1 MVIKLKNEKYQKY
14 QKFLGIGIVVIIIS
28 IISLIILCYY
38 PFIKTHIHLD
48 DNSYYNIKRS
58 IMGTGFDIV
67 IVISLLLVSLLAI
80 FLPFIKK
87 LNLDKTFVNKIPFE
101 FLSLILIFD
110 LLILSENFLDIVV
123 STIFKNKYSYSI
135 LSDSSIGFTILFNF
149 IFIFVILFSVFICVL
164 SLRQVFTMGLI
175 KYLKKRTLIGI
186 CTIFSMRCVAKVLKC
201 ITKIY
206 ISIINYISDI
216 KLLEKNNKKLFF
228 ALVLNYIILCTI
240 SFTWIFSIFLL
251 MIYSAI
257 LFYFLKEKYSK
268 VKKEYKIIL
277 DITNQMA
284 NGNLDFIEERNLE
297 IFNDEFIELM
307 RVQEGFKKAVMEE
320 IKSQNMKTELITN
333 VSHDLKTPL
342 TSVIAYVDLL
352 KNENLSEE
360 NRKSYISVLEQKSE
374 RLKKLIE
381 DLFEISKANSN
392 NINLH
397 LDQIDLVELI
407 KSVVIELEEEIMKSN
422 IEFKVNLPEEKI
434 ITLLDSEKTYRIF
447 ENLIINITKYAMP
460 HTRAYIDIDLG
471 QEIVVVLR
479 NISAMEINDKA
490 EQLMGRFVR
499 GDASRNTEGSGLGL
513 AIVKSFMEIQNGR
526 VELKIDGDL
535 FKIKL
540 YFKNNLR
547 IGETNC
553 L

>member
-1 MVIKLKNEKYQKY
+1 MVIKLKNEKY

-28 IISLIILCYY
+28 IISLIIIGYY

-48 DNSYYNIKRS
+48 DNSYYSVRRS
-58 IMGTGFDIV
+58 IMSTGFDIV
-67 IVISLLLVSLLAI
+67 IAVSLLSVSLLAI

-297 IFNDEFIELM
+297 IFNEEFIELM